1 MENITS
7 PISGQVI
14 KVLAQVGQEVTEDTE
29 LIIIEAMKMEN
40 VVYCDDGGTV
50 KEIKVKVG
58 DRVQED
64 DILVIIE

>member
-14 KVLAQVGQEVTEDTE
+14 KILAQVGQEVTEDTE
-29 LIIIEAMKMEN
+29 LVIIEAMKMEN
-40 VVYCDDGGTV
+40 VVYCDGGTV

-64 DILVIIE
+64 DVLVIIE